1 MMLESKNH
9 ISMQQRA
16 SIMKMGR
23 RLESWLI
30 LQIRGKLPIEKK
42 NSQITRRRNLH
53 LWRWPESQASSAATA
68 VRNNREGSGAIWL
81 LGDNGAINVRL
92 RRKNRDCCLNC
103 KPGFLVSLWARERET
118 APMMRSG
125 MTIVLDEDFL
135 FYSDNCLNNMYSE
148 IQTQDS
154 DSLKLINLE
163 SSKNHN

>member
-1 MMLESKNH
+1 MYVSC
-9 ISMQQRA
+9 
-16 SIMKMGR
+16 
-23 RLESWLI
+23 
-30 LQIRGKLPIEKK
+30 
-42 NSQITRRRNLH
+42 
-53 LWRWPESQASSAATA
+53 ESQASLAATA

-92 RRKNRDCCLNC
+92 RRKNPDCCLNS
-103 KPGFLVSLWARERET
+103 KPGFLVLYEQEMRET

-125 MTIVLDEDFL
+125 MTIALDEDFL
-135 FYSDNCLNNMYSE
+135 FFSDNCINNMYSE

>member
-1 MMLESKNH
+1 MFCKDNFLIKLPGAQMMLESKNRNA
-9 ISMQQRA
+9 MQQRA
-16 SIMKMGR
+16 SIIKMGR

-103 KPGFLVSLWARERET
+103 KPGFLVSLWARER
-118 APMMRSG
+118 
-125 MTIVLDEDFL
+125 D
-135 FYSDNCLNNMYSE
+135 YSDDEKRHDNCFGWRLFVLFRQLS
-148 IQTQDS
+148 
-154 DSLKLINLE
+154 
-163 SSKNHN
+163 